1 MTEFERIRK
10 TIDSYCGL
18 SCAECTYR
26 ETKHCGGCIATGG
39 KPFHGSCEVAACA
52 MEKKRGFCGECG
64 EFACELLKSYS
75 NDETHGDTPKGA
87 RIQRCMEIK
96 GALLQEA
103 RKGTDPQGACG
114 HHCHHCFLGQW
125 CGGCRSVYPNCSFA
139 TLFEDGKCPNLT
151 CSAGKGLDGCYGC
164 EELAGCGKGYYGA
177 GDGYTAKGAALFI
190 WSREKKERKRPS
202 RPSAEQG
209 AFPAFP
215 VVADALF
222 DLLPG
227 AVEIR
232 RQTADAEEILRA
244 AEHQL
249 AVDGNVVRAQGPA
262 AASAGCIISHT
273 GAPLT
278 GLLPLWPG
286 TSCSRGARSGRHSV
300 R

>member
-151 CSAGKGLDGCYGC
+151 CSAGKGLNGCYGC

-190 WSREKKERKRPS
+190 QKYGKEAYAAVLETIEK
-202 RPSAEQG
+202 
-209 AFPAFP
+209 
-215 VVADALF
+215 
-222 DLLPG
+222 
-227 AVEIR
+227 
-232 RQTADAEEILRA
+232 
-244 AEHQL
+244 
-249 AVDGNVVRAQGPA
+249 
-262 AASAGCIISHT
+262 
-273 GAPLT
+273 
-278 GLLPLWPG
+278 
-286 TSCSRGARSGRHSV
+286 SGRSYPGGACGPEAALQFLESYQK
-300 R
+300 